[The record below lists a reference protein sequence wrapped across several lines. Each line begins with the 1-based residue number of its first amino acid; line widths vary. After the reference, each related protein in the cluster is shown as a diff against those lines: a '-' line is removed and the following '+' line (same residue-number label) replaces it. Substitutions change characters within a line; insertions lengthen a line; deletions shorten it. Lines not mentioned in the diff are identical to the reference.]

1 MLRKALSG
9 GSLKPAQL
17 VVVGFTVLI
26 GLGTLLLRLPAAV
39 DPGVAHPGW
48 IDSLFWSTSAST
60 VTGLGPTDVA
70 DFSLLG
76 ELVLLALIQIG
87 GFGIMTIGSVIVLV
101 LAHRVGLRQRII
113 ARTEIGAIELG
124 DLRNLVK
131 AIAKI
136 TVAVEV
142 GTALFLFV
150 AFMRHGDGSAIASAY
165 QAVFHGVSAFNNA
178 GISLFSDS
186 LEGFA
191 TNPLVIFPVSAA
203 FIVGG
208 LGFPVLVEL
217 WRRVGPRRWTL
228 HTKITIAATVVLL
241 LYGPLIVLTFEWTN
255 PDTLGPLSVLDK
267 LQASWFEGTTPRTA
281 GFNVI
286 PIGALDEST
295 ELVTTVLMFIGAG
308 SASTSGGIKVTTFA
322 ILFFVLWS
330 EARGATE
337 TTVFKRRISHQVVR
351 QAITVALLSVAL
363 VFATALALTALSPF
377 EFIDTLFEAT
387 SAFGTVGLSTGI
399 TGQLS
404 DWAEL
409 LLVAVMFIGRVGPV
423 TFVAALALR
432 SRRRAY
438 RYPEERPIIG

>member
-1 MLRKALSG
+1 VLRGALSG
-9 GSLKPAQL
+9 ASLRPAQL
-17 VVVGFTVLI
+17 VVAGFVVLI
-26 GLGTLLLRLPAAV
+26 CIGALLLRLPLAV
-39 DPGVAHPGW
+39 DPGITHPGW
-48 IDSLFWSTSAST
+48 VDSLFWSTSAST

-70 DFSLLG
+70 DFSLFG

-87 GFGIMTIGSVIVLV
+87 GFGIMTVGSVVVLV
-101 LAHRVGLRQRII
+101 LANRVGLRQRII

-124 DLRNLVK
+124 DLRDLMI

-136 TVAVEV
+136 TLVAEL
-142 GTALFLFV
+142 GTAIFLFI
-150 AFMRHGDGSAIASAY
+150 AFARVEGTSAGAAAY
-165 QAVFHGVSAFNNA
+165 QALFHGVSSFNNA

-186 LEGFA
+186 LEGFV
-191 TNPLVIFPVSAA
+191 TNPMVIFPVSAA

-217 WRRVGPRRWTL
+217 WRRVRPLRWTL
-228 HTKITIAATVVLL
+228 HTKITLAATLVLL
-241 LYGPLIVLTFEWTN
+241 VYGPLVVLTFEWTN

-286 PIGALDEST
+286 PVGALDEST
-295 ELVTTVLMFIGAG
+295 ELVTTVLMFVGAG

-322 ILFFVLWS
+322 VLFFVLWS
-330 EARGATE
+330 EARGDQE
-337 TTVFKRRISHQVVR
+337 TTVFHRRISYNVVR
-351 QAITVALLSVAL
+351 QAITVALLAVAI
-363 VFATALALTALSPF
+363 VFCTALALTAISPF
-377 EFIDTLFEAT
+377 DFIDTLFEAT

-399 TGQLS
+399 TGELS
-404 DWAEL
+404 NWAEL
-409 LLVAVMFIGRVGPV
+409 LLIGVMFVGRVGPV

-432 SRRRAY
+432 TRRRAY

>member
-1 MLRKALSG
+1 MLRGALSG
-9 GSLKPAQL
+9 ASLRPAQL
-17 VVVGFTVLI
+17 VVAGFVVLI
-26 GLGTLLLRLPAAV
+26 CIGALLLRLPLAV
-39 DPGVAHPGW
+39 DPGITHPGW
-48 IDSLFWSTSAST
+48 VDSLFWSTSAST

-70 DFSLLG
+70 DFSLFG

-87 GFGIMTIGSVIVLV
+87 GFGIMTVGSVVVLV
-101 LAHRVGLRQRII
+101 LANRVGLRQRII

-124 DLRNLVK
+124 DLRDLMI

-136 TVAVEV
+136 TLVAEL
-142 GTALFLFV
+142 GTAIFLFI
-150 AFMRHGDGSAIASAY
+150 AFARVEGTSAGAAAY
-165 QAVFHGVSAFNNA
+165 QALFHGVSSFNNA

-186 LEGFA
+186 LEGFV
-191 TNPLVIFPVSAA
+191 TNPMVIFPVSAA

-217 WRRVGPRRWTL
+217 WRRVRPLRWTL
-228 HTKITIAATVVLL
+228 HTKITLAATLVLL
-241 LYGPLIVLTFEWTN
+241 VYGPLVVLTFEWTN

-286 PIGALDEST
+286 PVGALDEST
-295 ELVTTVLMFIGAG
+295 ELVTTVLMFVGAG

-322 ILFFVLWS
+322 VLFFVLWS
-330 EARGATE
+330 EARGDQE
-337 TTVFKRRISHQVVR
+337 TTVFHRRISYNVVR
-351 QAITVALLSVAL
+351 QAITVALLAVAI
-363 VFATALALTALSPF
+363 VFCTALALTAISPF
-377 EFIDTLFEAT
+377 DFIDTLFEAT

-399 TGQLS
+399 TGELS
-404 DWAEL
+404 NWAEL
-409 LLVAVMFIGRVGPV
+409 LLIGVMFVGRVGPV

-432 SRRRAY
+432 TRRRAY